1 MLLKKGRLKKGRL
14 FRHWSDCCT
23 VELVRVRVV
32 VVVVGGVVMDGL
44 GKEVL
49 VILIIISNT
58 IALRT

>member
-1 MLLKKGRLKKGRL
+1 MLLKKGRLKKGGL
-14 FRHWSDCCT
+14 FRHWGDCCT

-44 GKEVL
+44 GKKVL
-49 VILIIISNT
+49 VILIIISNI